1 MDVRKQFEEG
11 TTLDRF
17 LMDSMREFPGATGN
31 FVNLC
36 QSIALAGKMIAARV
50 NRAGLAGMLGAAGG
64 QNVHGE
70 FVQKLDIYANGVFK
84 GALEHRGHTCMIV
97 SEEEGGPVLVPS
109 QYESGDYV
117 VTLDPLDGSSN
128 IDCNATI
135 GSIFGIY
142 RRKSPVGTPAGPEDV
157 LRPGTE
163 LEASG
168 YIIFGSGTLLVLATP
183 LGVYGFTLDPSVGE
197 FFLSHPNLT
206 LPKGQ
211 IYSVNEGYRAQW
223 QPGVVRFIDS
233 LQQAE
238 KPWKARYIGSL
249 VADVH
254 RNILKGGVFLY
265 PATPGSPDGKLRL
278 LYEAI
283 PLAYLIERAGGAA
296 TDGRRR
302 ILDIQPRDIHDRTPL
317 VIGDRDEV
325 ARATE
330 WMSNDLPFSEDA

>member
-1 MDVRKQFEEG
+1 MSDERQFEEG

-17 LMDSMREFPGATGN
+17 LMDTMRDYPHATGQ

-36 QSIALAGKMIAARV
+36 QSMALAGKMIAARV

-70 FVQKLDIYANGVFK
+70 FVQKLDLYANDVFK

-109 QYESGDYV
+109 HYHSGEYV

-135 GSIFGIY
+135 GSIFGIF
-142 RRKSPVGTPAGPEDV
+142 RRKSPTGTPAESSDV
-157 LRPGTE
+157 VRPGTD
-163 LEASG
+163 LVASG
-168 YIIFGSGTLLVLATP
+168 YIIFGSGTLLVLATEA
-183 LGVYGFTLDPSVGE
+183 GVFGFTLDPSVGE
-197 FFLSHPNLT
+197 FFLSHPRLSI
-206 LPKGQ
+206 PKGR
-211 IYSVNEGYRAQW
+211 IYSVNEGYRALW
-223 QPGVVRFIDS
+223 QPGVRTFIDE
-233 LQQAE
+233 LQAPP
-238 KPWKARYIGSL
+238 KPFKARYIGSL

-265 PATPGSPDGKLRL
+265 PATTSSPGGKLRL

-283 PLAYLIERAGGAA
+283 PLAYLVEKAGGAA

-302 ILDIQPRDIHDRTPL
+302 ILELNPTDIHDRTPL
-317 VIGDRDEV
+317 VIGDAELV
-325 ARATE
+325 ARATAL
-330 WMSNDLPFSEDA
+330 MSADPTL